1 MSNNYPL
8 IQIENVSANYGKT
21 NVLNGVNL
29 SYNSTGFS
37 CLLGQ
42 NGSGKTSLFRVIT
55 GLLKPSA
62 GKILYKGIDIKEQ
75 NNFKLAKV
83 IAVMPQFFELPFGFT
98 VEEFVLMGRT
108 PHWKSMFSPS
118 KNDIDIAYEK
128 IKICGIGNIAKRK
141 VNELSGGEKQKTAL
155 AQTLAQ
161 EPEIMFLDEPTA
173 HLDIKYQ
180 LEILR
185 LLSELSKKISIVAA
199 VHDINIA
206 STYCQ
211 TTAVLKNGS
220 LIACGNT
227 QEVIASGAISNAFDV
242 CVRTEKNPF
251 TGKVN
256 IFID

>member
-1 MSNNYPL
+1 MKTTNPL

-21 NVLNGVNL
+21 NVLNGINL

-55 GLLKPSA
+55 GLLKPIS
-62 GKILYKGIDIKEQ
+62 GRILYKGLDIQKYK
-75 NNFKLAKV
+75 NLNLSKV
-83 IAVMPQFFELPFGFT
+83 VAVMPQFFELPFGFT

-108 PHWKSMFSPS
+108 PHWKAMFSPS

-128 IKICGIGNIAKRK
+128 IQICGIENIAKRK

-180 LEILR
+180 LEILH
-185 LLSELSKKISIVAA
+185 LLSKLSENIAIVAA

-211 TTAVLKNGS
+211 NTAVLKNGS
-220 LIACGNT
+220 LVACGNI
-227 QEVIASGAISNAFDV
+227 QEIIASGAISNAFDV
-242 CVRTEKNPF
+242 CVRTEKNQL
-251 TGKVN
+251 TGKIN
-256 IFID
+256 IFLD

>member
-1 MSNNYPL
+1 MNMENTL

-21 NVLNGVNL
+21 NVLNDVNL
-29 SYNSTGFS
+29 SYSSTGFS

-55 GLLKPSA
+55 GLLKLSA
-62 GKILYKGIDIKEQ
+62 GKILYKGIDIKKQ

-206 STYCQ
+206 STYCSS
-211 TTAVLKNGS
+211 TAVLKNGS
-220 LIACGNT
+220 LIAYGNT

-242 CVRTEKNPF
+242 SVRTEKNPF